1 MSVSC
6 NRNEIIMK
14 QNLVLL
20 FLLISIKT
28 FTQSYKV
35 IYDLNWKKNK
45 ETKEYS
51 QEYFALLLNN
61 NKKSDFLSY
70 IKFKSDSAK
79 TKNLQ
84 DLRKNGQGS
93 LSFNY
98 KFGESKFN
106 ETISKNYAQKEV
118 VFEKQLFDK
127 IFNIKYNCDFRWKIS
142 EEKSYLLDYPVQK
155 ATTEFGGR
163 TWVAWFTTEIPIQDG
178 PYKFYG
184 LPGLILKIS
193 DLEDVYIYEI
203 KSIVKEEN
211 DISERN
217 FGSENAIKISSD
229 KWSKI
234 WNNYKKEPS
243 SILGFRDNNADGM
256 SNKLFV
262 GGDPNSREFQDNYNK
277 KQNELLKNFVDP
289 IELIESCN

>member
-1 MSVSC
+1 
-6 NRNEIIMK
+6 MK
-14 QNLVLL
+14 QNLILL
-20 FLLISIKT
+20 FLLISIKS

-45 ETKEYS
+45 DTKEYS

-70 IKFKSDSAK
+70 IKFKSDSTK
-79 TKNLQ
+79 TKSLQ
-84 DLRKNGQGS
+84 DLRKNVQGT

-106 ETISKNYAQKEV
+106 EIVSKNYSLKET

-127 IFNIKYNCDFRWKIS
+127 VFNVKYNCDFNWKIS
-142 EEKSYLLDYPVQK
+142 DERSSLLNYPIQK

-163 TWVAWFTTEIPIQDG
+163 TWVAWFSTEIPIQDG

-193 DLEDVYIYEI
+193 DLEDDYIYEM

-217 FGSENAIKISSD
+217 FGSENIIKVSSE
-229 KWSKI
+229 KWNKI
-234 WNNYKKEPS
+234 WKNYKKEPS
-243 SILGFRDNNADGM
+243 SILGFQESSSDGM

-262 GGDPNSREFQDNYNK
+262 GGNPNSKEFQDNYNK
-277 KQNELLKNFVDP
+277 KQIEFLKNFANP
-289 IELIESCN
+289 IELNESCN